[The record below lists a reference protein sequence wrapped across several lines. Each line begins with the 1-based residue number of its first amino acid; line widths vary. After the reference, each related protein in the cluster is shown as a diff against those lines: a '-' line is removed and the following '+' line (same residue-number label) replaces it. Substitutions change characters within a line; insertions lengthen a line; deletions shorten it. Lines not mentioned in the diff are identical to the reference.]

1 MSIFNRIKAILRS
14 GFNDLLEDEDPEF
27 ILDNVISRMKEEL
40 REAKLQVASAIRD
53 QINIE
58 KQLREQRKL
67 AERWERRAREA
78 LLEGDE
84 DLARRSLSEKIRC
97 ENLAT
102 EIERQLKEQREAVER
117 LKTGLKKLEANVR
130 DAERKKT
137 LLLARMKR
145 AEASK
150 TVAQTLSGISDRDVT
165 DLMDQIE
172 REVLRAEAESELVG
186 DTDGSSLESKFR
198 RLEGKDEIEK
208 ELERLKSDIRR

>member
-1 MSIFNRIKAILRS
+1 MSIFNRIRAILRS

-58 KQLREQRKL
+58 KQLKEQRTL
-67 AERWERRAREA
+67 AEKWKHRAREA
-78 LLEGDE
+78 LLEGKE

-97 ENLAT
+97 ESLIT
-102 EIERQLKEQREAVER
+102 ELERQLREQREAVEK
-117 LKTGLKKLEANVR
+117 LKAGLKKLEANIR

-145 AEASK
+145 AEASR
-150 TVAQTLSGISDRDVT
+150 TVARTLSGISGCDVA

-172 REVLRAEAESELVG
+172 REVLRAEAESELAG
-186 DTDGSSLESKFR
+186 DADGSSLERKFR
-198 RLEGKDEIEK
+198 QLEGKDEVER
-208 ELERLKSDIRR
+208 ELERLKSDIGR